1 MGQSQ
6 PPVAAWC
13 LADENEVGIC
23 EMAEVVGNPAYQT
36 FMIPGGQH
44 GNLLLR
50 PRLEPLPMQLILDF
64 LAQTVGS

>member
-6 PPVAAWC
+6 PPFTDWC
-13 LADENEVGIC
+13 LADENEIGIC

-44 GNLLLR
+44 GNMMHR
-50 PRLEPLPMQLILDF
+50 PGLTPDAMQTILDF
-64 LAQTVGS
+64 LAQMVGP